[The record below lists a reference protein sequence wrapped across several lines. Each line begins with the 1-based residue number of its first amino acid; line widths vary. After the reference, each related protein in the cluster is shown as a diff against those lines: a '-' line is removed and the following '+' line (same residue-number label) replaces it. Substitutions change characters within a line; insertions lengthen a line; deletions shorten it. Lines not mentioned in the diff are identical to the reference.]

1 MNEKDL
7 LIRRYRTAIARIG
20 GAPALLSLP
29 ERVKDALKN
38 TNDLRTKVKMLE
50 LIAHEKNGQ

>member
-7 LIRRYRTAIARIG
+7 LIRRYKTAIARIG

-38 TNDLRTKVKMLE
+38 TNELRTKVKMLE
-50 LIAHEKNGQ
+50 LIAQEKNGQ